1 MHLLLEGYG
10 LRFFRYED
18 TLHIERIDDEETFF
32 IHESCV
38 TELIRFLKFE
48 FDFNE

>member
-1 MHLLLEGYG
+1 MHLILEGHG

-32 IHESCV
+32 IPDIYV
-38 TELIRFLKFE
+38 TDLIRFLKFE